1 MFHRRRKMR
10 LIKAGILLSL
20 MVVSTAQALPFL
32 YNWSS
37 GNLAASANFAVVSG
51 NLQVT
56 LTNTSSSD
64 VMNPSQVLTALFF
77 DLSSNPALS
86 RISANLGGGSTVYF
100 GPSNGGN
107 VGGEWAFKYDPTFQ
121 SLYSFGRY
129 GISAAGFGLFGPPD
143 LFPGPNLQGP
153 NSPNGLEY
161 GIVSA
166 GDNLANGNAAVTG
179 GFALIKNSVIFTLG
193 GLPGSFDPSSAV
205 GNVRFLYGTSLT
217 ENPPEVPEP
226 ATLLLLA
233 SGLAGAAG
241 YSKFRRKK

>member
-1 MFHRRRKMR
+1 MLPRRREMR

-20 MVVSTAQALPFL
+20 MIVSTAQALPFL

-37 GNLAASANFAVVSG
+37 GNLAASANFAAVSG
-51 NLQVT
+51 NL
-56 LTNTSSSD
+56 
-64 VMNPSQVLTALFF
+64 
-77 DLSSNPALS
+77 ALS
-86 RISANLGGGSTVYF
+86 RISATLGGGSTVYF

-193 GLPGSFDPSSAV
+193 GIPGSFDPSSAV
-205 GNVRFLYGTSLT
+205 SNVRFL
-217 ENPPEVPEP
+217 
-226 ATLLLLA
+226 
-233 SGLAGAAG
+233 
-241 YSKFRRKK
+241 